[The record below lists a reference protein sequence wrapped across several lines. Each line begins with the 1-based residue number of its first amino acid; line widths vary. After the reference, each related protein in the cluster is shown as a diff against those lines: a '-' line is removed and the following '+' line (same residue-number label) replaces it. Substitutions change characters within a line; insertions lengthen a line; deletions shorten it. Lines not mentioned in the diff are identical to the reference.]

1 VSENIEIPS
10 FVISKFDDELAEQ
23 LKVLNEVTDRIR
35 VLENLR
41 SMAVDSYLTR
51 EKQRQET
58 ERLLELGRQYDSILK
73 GDNE

>member
-1 VSENIEIPS
+1 MSESIEIPS

>member
-1 VSENIEIPS
+1 MSENIEIPS

>member
-1 VSENIEIPS
+1 VSESIEIPS

>member
-1 VSENIEIPS
+1 MSKDIEIPS
-10 FVISKFDDELAEQ
+10 FVISKFDDELAQQ

-58 ERLLELGRQYDSILK
+58 ERLLELGRQYDALLK
-73 GDNE
+73 GNNE